1 MSERSISHTDKSLFA
16 TGENWFL
23 LYCKGREEER
33 AVMHLANQGVEAFFP
48 QAEFQK
54 IQRGKRVLVV
64 EPLFPNY
71 VFAKLDYERHNFTTI
86 RSTRGVIGFVR
97 KGREPQVVSSALI
110 QQIQSLD
117 VNSTVVDKNVPQA
130 GDAVLINHPQYNNI
144 RAIYQEAKGDQR
156 AILLLELI
164 NKPVEIIF
172 DNKDFKKI

>member
-1 MSERSISHTDKSLFA
+1 MSERSTSHTDNDLFA

-33 AVMHLANQGVEAFFP
+33 AVMHLANQGVDAFFP
-48 QAEFQK
+48 QAQFER
-54 IQRGKRVLVV
+54 IQRGKRVSVV

-71 VFAKLDYERHNFTTI
+71 VFAKLDYERHNFTSI
-86 RSTRGVIGFVR
+86 RSTRGVVGFVR
-97 KGREPQVVSSALI
+97 KGREPQVVSAALI

-117 VNSTVVDKNVPQA
+117 VNATVTDKNLPQA

-144 RAIYQEAKGDQR
+144 RAIYQEAKGDKR
-156 AILLLELI
+156 AVLLLELI

-172 DNKDFKKI
+172 ENTDFKKL